1 MGYAMTQY
9 DSPTQI
15 RRLKPTHRFVLSSL
29 AVAITAISSNLY
41 AQETEAQ
48 PSSVAAQN
56 VHVKED
62 VIQLDTVVVTARRR
76 VEAEQ
81 KVPAPITVVKGK
93 QLEEAKIYQVQD
105 LQQQLPNFTSQFIHA
120 RQSSVAVRGIG
131 NNTANEG
138 LEGSVGIY
146 LDNVYLGRPG
156 QAVFDLLD
164 IEQVDLL
171 RGPQGTLFGKNT
183 TAGVLNITS
192 RQPIFDQEG
201 NVEVSVGERG
211 YAQLKGTFNQPL
223 SESVAVRVSA
233 YGTHDNGWVKNTYT
247 GEDLNEINRY
257 GVRGQLLYQPDDA
270 LSVRVIAEHNQ
281 EDSSTGSLIP
291 YSFGPW
297 NPAGNAASYL
307 PQGVVGSNAT
317 TYAERAKLLG
327 AKNIDRSPYDY
338 QVDFND
344 KQQSKVDQS
353 ALSTELNWLFD
364 NGFKLTSITAWRD
377 WNFKPK
383 NDLDFSRL
391 DSLTGGF
398 KVNQDQFSQ
407 EIRLASPVSETF
419 DYVVGAFYYYQ
430 DIENNNAYQTGKDA
444 LALTTSYPNGAYL
457 AGLGTA
463 KTNSLAAFGQSTWHV
478 TDQFDLTT
486 GLRFTSERKTG
497 EVDQNTITP
506 ESYAAWSPLFQE
518 YHSGELKRTDNSVAG
533 LITASYQ
540 FNPQV
545 LGFATVSTGEKSG
558 GFNVN
563 SVASPA
569 SLLGN
574 KALNIDPEK
583 AKNLELG
590 LKTSWLDNRVFAN
603 INLFLTKI
611 EDYQAVTNES
621 YNNQYI
627 PLLTNVGDLTSKGIE
642 LDLKAQLNRQFSVNF
657 NAAYTDATFDN
668 GTAPTPFETFNG
680 VGGTADSGY
689 GKGYRDISGNRV
701 NGAPKWTANISLQHQ
716 HSVFANAQH
725 YSLLN
730 YGWRSETYADV
741 NNSIYSRIPGYGVL
755 NLSTGI
761 RIPHGQN
768 EIDISLW
775 AKNALDKHYFLG
787 LVNSGNGVYAGSAA
801 QPRTIGASLK
811 YSF

>member
-1 MGYAMTQY
+1 MTHNAL
-9 DSPTQI
+9 PIQI
-15 RRLKPTHRFVLSSL
+15 RRLKPARQFVLSSL

-41 AQETEAQ
+41 AQQAEPLPSTEATQ
-48 PSSVAAQN
+48 AAQA
-56 VHVKED
+56 KED

-164 IEQVDLL
+164 IEQIDLL

-183 TAGVLNITS
+183 TAGVLNITTK
-192 RQPIFDQEG
+192 QPTFDQEG
-201 NVEVSVGERG
+201 NVEVSAGERG
-211 YAQLKGTFNQPL
+211 YTQLKGTFNQPL
-223 SESVAVRVSA
+223 TDSVALRLSA
-233 YGTHDNGWVKNTYT
+233 YGTHDDGWIENTHT

-270 LSVRVIAEHNQ
+270 FSVRVIAEHNK
-281 EDSSTGSLIP
+281 ENSSTGSPIP

-297 NPAGNAASYL
+297 TPAGNAANNL
-307 PQGVVGSNAT
+307 PKGVAGSNAT

-327 AKNIDRSPYDY
+327 AQNIDRNPYDY
-338 QVDFND
+338 KVDFND
-344 KQQSKVDQS
+344 EQQSKVNQN
-353 ALSTELNWLFD
+353 ALSTELNWSLA

-377 WNFKPK
+377 WHFKPK
-383 NDLDFSRL
+383 NDLDFSSL
-391 DSLTGGF
+391 ESLTGGF
-398 KVNQDQFSQ
+398 QIDQNQFSQ
-407 EIRLASPVSETF
+407 EIRLASPVSDTL
-419 DYVVGAFYYYQ
+419 DYVLGAFYYYQ
-430 DIENNNAYQTGKDA
+430 DIDSHNAYQAGKDA
-444 LALTTSYPNGAYL
+444 LALTLAYPNDAYL
-457 AGLGTA
+457 SGQGKA
-463 KTNSLAAFGQSTWHV
+463 KINSLAVFGQSTWHV
-478 TDQFDLTT
+478 TPKFDLTT

-497 EVDQNTITP
+497 QVDQNNITP
-506 ESYAAWSPLFQE
+506 EIYAAWSPLFQE

-545 LGFATVSTGEKSG
+545 LGFATVSTGQKSG

-574 KALNIDPEK
+574 EALNIDPEK

-590 LKTSWLDNRVFAN
+590 LKTSWLDNRIFAN

-642 LDLKAQLNRQFSVNF
+642 LDLKAQLNRQFAVNF

-716 HSVFANAQH
+716 HPVFANAQH

-730 YGWRSETYADV
+730 YGWRSESYADV
-741 NNSIYSRIPGYGVL
+741 NNSVYSKIPGYGVL
-755 NLSTGI
+755 NFTTGI

-787 LVNSGNGVYAGSAA
+787 LVNSGNGMYAGSAA
-801 QPRTIGASLK
+801 QPRTVGASLK